1 MRTCSK
7 CKKETME
14 DIDLLNSISRESK
27 PKSEY
32 DYTVETKVE
41 PEPDINIT
49 RLTYSSNR
57 SFSSN
62 KNWKRKYDI
71 CRPCGEEEYKEE
83 KEWKDARYE
92 EKNGASERE
101 SLLRFEAYELGIKNI
116 GNYPFEMLENLVK
129 EEKKK
134 RSEYRRGVWSKSEK
148 PKKAPS
154 FKSVIGV
161 SDGKKAIVD
170 SIVRPLQRPDL
181 YPLGWNRCIL
191 MFGPP
196 GTGKTLLASYAAQE
210 IDTEFIEKDAAQI
223 KSMWVGESEQNVA
236 RLFNDARNKFQNLRS
251 KKPIIIFI
259 DEVDA
264 LFGTKKGGC
273 DNDVAMRNQFLKE
286 LDSLGD
292 KNCNVPLYVIASTNK
307 PWNLDFAFIRRF
319 QKRVYVG
326 MPDKESRMEMLK
338 LYTSKLNL
346 EQSIDFRVLS
356 EICDGYSGS
365 DIENV
370 CRDAYQYTLD
380 KVFESDVHSVPT
392 PISKQDFVNAIER
405 RNPSVSNE
413 VICEI
418 EDWAR
423 INKAN

>member
-1 MRTCSK
+1 MRTCPK
-7 CKKETME
+7 CNKETME
-14 DIDLLNSISRESK
+14 DIDVLNSVSRK
-27 PKSEY
+27 
-32 DYTVETKVE
+32 
-41 PEPDINIT
+41 
-49 RLTYSSNR
+49 NR
-57 SFSSN
+57 DE
-62 KNWKRKYDI
+62 KKIKYDI
-71 CRPCGEEEYKEE
+71 CRPCGEQEYKEE
-83 KEWKDARYE
+83 KEWEDARYE
-92 EKNGASERE
+92 AENGTSERE
-101 SLLRFEAYELGIKNI
+101 SSLRWEAYELGIRNAS
-116 GNYPFEMLENLVK
+116 NYPFEMLENLVK
-129 EEKKK
+129 EEKKR
-134 RSEYRRGVWSKSEK
+134 RSEYRRGVWSKPEK

-154 FKSVIGV
+154 FKSVVGV

-210 IDTEFIEKDAAQI
+210 MDTEFIEKDAAQI
-223 KSMWVGESEQNVA
+223 KSMWVGQSEQNVA
-236 RLFNDARNKFQNLRS
+236 RLFNDARNKFQNLGS

-286 LDSLGD
+286 LDSLGG

-307 PWNLDFAFIRRF
+307 PWNLDFAFVRRF

-326 MPDKESRMEMLK
+326 MPDKESRIEILK

-380 KVFESDVHSVPT
+380 KVFESNVHSMPT
-392 PISKQDFVNAIER
+392 PISNQDFINAIER
-405 RNPSVSNE
+405 RSPSVSNQ

-418 EDWAR
+418 EDWAQ

>member
-1 MRTCSK
+1 MRK
-7 CKKETME
+7 CPKCNKETME
-14 DIDLLNSISRESK
+14 DIDVLNSVSRK
-27 PKSEY
+27 
-32 DYTVETKVE
+32 
-41 PEPDINIT
+41 
-49 RLTYSSNR
+49 
-57 SFSSN
+57 N
-62 KNWKRKYDI
+62 KDEKKKKHDI
-71 CRPCGEEEYKEE
+71 CRPCGKQEYKEE
-83 KEWKDARYE
+83 KELEDARYE
-92 EKNGASERE
+92 AENGTSERE
-101 SLLRFEAYELGIKNI
+101 SQLRYEAYELGIRNA

-129 EEKKK
+129 EEKKR
-134 RSEYRRGVWSKSEK
+134 RSEYRRGIWSKAEK
-148 PKKAPS
+148 PKKTPS
-154 FKSVIGV
+154 FKRVVGV

-170 SIVRPLQRPDL
+170 SIIRPLQRPDL

-210 IDTEFIEKDAAQI
+210 MDTEFIEKDAAQI
-223 KSMWVGESEQNVA
+223 KSMWVGQSEQNVA
-236 RLFNDARNKFQNLRS
+236 RLFNDARNKFQNLGS

-264 LFGTKKGGC
+264 LFGTKNGGC

-286 LDSLGD
+286 LDSLGG

-307 PWNLDFAFIRRF
+307 PWNLDFAFVRRF

-326 MPDKESRMEMLK
+326 MPDKESRIEILK

-346 EQSIDFRVLS
+346 DPSIDFRVLS

-370 CRDAYQYTLD
+370 CRDAYQFTLD
-380 KVFESDVHSVPT
+380 KVFESNVHSMPT
-392 PISKQDFVNAIER
+392 PISNQDFINAIER
-405 RNPSVSNE
+405 RSPSVSNQ

-418 EDWAR
+418 EDWAQ